1 MFVLSLTE
9 KYDSPLRVARG
20 WRRLGIRA
28 LNEGSRRCHNHGEG
42 KTLLRLK
49 HGRREIGMPA

>member
-28 LNEGSRRCHNHGEG
+28 LNEGLRIFHNHEEG
-42 KTLLRLK
+42 SSRGLLREFL
-49 HGRREIGMPA
+49 RTFV